1 MSNESNIDDDIAKL
15 KAKFQQ
21 KKAKADAQS
30 PLFTQESFYQQ
41 GFAPMSNQNGDSSM
55 DDLLEQVRAQFH
67 DNKSKQSNKS
77 KSQSSSA
84 PSNQASR
91 MEMDELLKQVKAEF
105 EQPQKSESPSSKSI
119 QRNSNSSL
127 DDFLTQVRGE
137 FKDKQQR
144 LEFPTNS
151 SDEDLFAEVK
161 SNFEVKESATANKS
175 YEQTI
180 DDVRHE
186 EQQRQ
191 RQKKALRTQAQKWLK
206 KLNPHS
212 DEGIWFEEFAYS
224 YPSRLEAAMDYLQA
238 LGEI

>member
-15 KAKFQQ
+15 QAKFQQ

-30 PLFTQESFYQQ
+30 PLSTQDSFYHQ
-41 GFAPMSNQNGDSSM
+41 GFAQMSNQNGDSSM
-55 DDLLEQVRAQFH
+55 DDLLEQVRAQFQEQ
-67 DNKSKQSNKS
+67 KSNKS

-91 MEMDELLKQVKAEF
+91 LEMDDLLEQVRAEF
-105 EQPQKSESPSSKSI
+105 EQPQKPESSSSSSTH
-119 QRNSNSSL
+119 RNSNSSL
-127 DDFLTQVRGE
+127 EDFLTQVRGE

-144 LEFPTNS
+144 LEFQKNS
-151 SDEDLFAEVK
+151 SDEDLFADVK
-161 SNFEVKESATANKS
+161 SNFEVKQSATANKS

-191 RQKKALRTQAQKWLK
+191 RQEKALRTQAQKWLK
-206 KLNPHS
+206 NLNPHS

-238 LGEI
+238 LGET

>member
-15 KAKFQQ
+15 QAKFQQ

-30 PLFTQESFYQQ
+30 PLSTQDSFYHQ
-41 GFAPMSNQNGDSSM
+41 GFAQMSNQNGDSSM
-55 DDLLEQVRAQFH
+55 DDLLEQVRAQFQEQ
-67 DNKSKQSNKS
+67 KSNQG

-84 PSNQASR
+84 PSNEASR
-91 MEMDELLKQVKAEF
+91 MEMDDLLEQVKAEF
-105 EQPQKSESPSSKSI
+105 EQPQKSESSSSNSTHS
-119 QRNSNSSL
+119 NSNSSL
-127 DDFLTQVRGE
+127 EDFLTQVRGE

-144 LEFPTNS
+144 LEFQANS

-191 RQKKALRTQAQKWLK
+191 RQEKALRTQAQKWLK
-206 KLNPHS
+206 NLNPHS

-224 YPSRLEAAMDYLQA
+224 YPSRLEAAIDYLQA
-238 LGEI
+238 LGET

>member
-1 MSNESNIDDDIAKL
+1 MSNESNIDDDIARL
-15 KAKFQQ
+15 QAKFQQ
-21 KKAKADAQS
+21 KKAQADFQS
-30 PLFTQESFYQQ
+30 PLFNQDSFYQQ
-41 GFAPMSNQNGDSSM
+41 GFAQMSNQNGDSSM
-55 DDLLEQVRAQFH
+55 DDLLEQVRAQFQEKKG
-67 DNKSKQSNKS
+67 NQGN
-77 KSQSSSA
+77 SQSSSA

-91 MEMDELLKQVKAEF
+91 MEMDELLEQVRAEF
-105 EQPQKSESPSSKSI
+105 EQPQKPESSSSNST

-127 DDFLTQVRGE
+127 EDFLTQVRGE

-144 LEFPTNS
+144 LEFQGNS

-161 SNFEVKESATANKS
+161 SNFEVKQSATANRN

-191 RQKKALRTQAQKWLK
+191 RQEKALRTQAQKWLK
-206 KLNPHS
+206 NLNPHS

-238 LGEI
+238 LGET

>member
-15 KAKFQQ
+15 QAKFQQ

-30 PLFTQESFYQQ
+30 PLSTQDSFYHQ
-41 GFAPMSNQNGDSSM
+41 GFAQMSNQNGDSSM
-55 DDLLEQVRAQFH
+55 DDLLEQVRAQFQEQ
-67 DNKSKQSNKS
+67 KSNKS

-84 PSNQASR
+84 SSNQASR
-91 MEMDELLKQVKAEF
+91 MEMDELLEQVKAEF
-105 EQPQKSESPSSKSI
+105 EQPQKPESSSSNSTHS
-119 QRNSNSSL
+119 NSNSSL
-127 DDFLTQVRGE
+127 EDFLTQVRGE

-144 LEFPTNS
+144 LEFQANS

-191 RQKKALRTQAQKWLK
+191 RQEKALRTQAQKWLK
-206 KLNPHS
+206 NLNPHS

-224 YPSRLEAAMDYLQA
+224 YPSRLEAAIDYLQA
-238 LGEI
+238 LGET

>member
-30 PLFTQESFYQQ
+30 PLLTQESFYQQ
-41 GFAPMSNQNGDSSM
+41 GFAQMSNQNGDSSM
-55 DDLLEQVRAQFH
+55 DDLLEQVRAQFQEQ
-67 DNKSKQSNKS
+67 KSNKS

-91 MEMDELLKQVKAEF
+91 LEMDDLLEQVRAEF
-105 EQPQKSESPSSKSI
+105 EQPQKPESSSSSSTH
-119 QRNSNSSL
+119 RNSNSSL
-127 DDFLTQVRGE
+127 EDFLTQVRGE

-144 LEFPTNS
+144 LEFQKNS
-151 SDEDLFAEVK
+151 SDEDLFADVK
-161 SNFEVKESATANKS
+161 SNFEVKQSATANKS

-191 RQKKALRTQAQKWLK
+191 RQEKALRTQAQKWLK
-206 KLNPHS
+206 NLNPHS

-238 LGEI
+238 LGET